1 METFLKVVGGVLV
14 LVAFCC
20 MLCWVGS
27 IESTEKITATVM
39 TVNND
44 SVEIY
49 DFDNHHWFEID
60 GKLDLRVGDKVDVK
74 VSTNGNDVPS
84 DDTILKVN
92 GKVVKG
98 KRINIG
104 YYENWGDPYKP

>member
-1 METFLKVVGGVLV
+1 METFLKVIGGIMVLV
-14 LVAFCC
+14 VFIAGFCFIGD
-20 MLCWVGS
+20 L
-27 IESTEKITATVM
+27 ESTEKITATVM
-39 TVNND
+39 TVNSD

-49 DFDNHHWFEID
+49 DFDSHHWFEID
-60 GKLDLRVGDKVDVK
+60 GKLDLRVGDGVDVK

-92 GKVVKG
+92 GKVAKG

-104 YYENWGDPYKP
+104 YYENWGDPSV